1 MWKPRAGQL
10 TSSVRS
16 SHRWCVVR
24 AADVRCFPGEGRARR
39 ETRPD
44 LSRTGGVLRLPGEW
58 LTSPRSPSTSCADGS
73 NRSGG
78 CTTSSPQTARMP
90 GGSRRRP
97 RSGSGCGGSWR
108 ERCAQAP
115 HCGSSVAS
123 TRTGA
128 PRSTMTTSALTCPR
142 IRACHAAQIRCAD
155 ARVEPAA
162 RTQPTDASDRVVRS
176 RRPRG
181 PAPRRLS
188 RVRSPT
194 TPKSTSVSL
203 CGRSLGSRGCPT
215 PWCAA
220 LLCVPPACAAAQVP
234 RPAPTLRC
242 AEARGARMHQL
253 GNLRGAPE
261 RRRLRLHPGLQP
273 GRRRRSGPQCLNFG
287 GPGPLPCSSRRE
299 AAVPRKPAAASAWP
313 QKVSKALLL
322 PFLLFRHA
330 RARPLGMH
338 RAQRRVKSG
347 GLLRLPARAKAAPRR
362 ALGGLCEGLRC
373 PAAATTPVRHSVP
386 CAPPPSLQVVQH
398 RRGGARHAGAGAQG
412 GALRGQPGRHLLRA
426 RRERRVHAVGRGDA
440 PRLRGRLLRGLGAPL
455 PRPTCL
461 LPPARLTGH
470 TAGSLIPAA
479 PCLPP
484 TRSAVMVRC
493 LWPRPCLLGG
503 PCAVSPR
510 APSTPRST
518 RRRRRLA
525 AALLRHRARPGG
537 GGQGRLRPALR
548 RAAHLAVGQG
558 RLDHLQSGG
567 QGGAKASTDGPV
579 ERCGRASLPL

>member
-1 MWKPRAGQL
+1 MWEVAGL
-10 TSSVRS
+10 SWLPYSLVCRTSLR
-16 SHRWCVVR
+16 
-24 AADVRCFPGEGRARR
+24 P
-39 ETRPD
+39 TR
-44 LSRTGGVLRLPGEW
+44 LCRG
-58 LTSPRSPSTSCADGS
+58 
-73 NRSGG
+73 
-78 CTTSSPQTARMP
+78 SSPEARAYTAVRRSTRSANAP
-90 GGSRRRP
+90 TRKSSRCTRATTTP
-97 RSGSGCGGSWR
+97 PSSW
-108 ERCAQAP
+108 
-115 HCGSSVAS
+115 SS
-123 TRTGA
+123 TRTEA
-128 PRSTMTTSALTCPR
+128 PQ
-142 IRACHAAQIRCAD
+142 RAAMPH
-155 ARVEPAA
+155 
-162 RTQPTDASDRVVRS
+162 
-176 RRPRG
+176 
-181 PAPRRLS
+181 
-188 RVRSPT
+188 
-194 TPKSTSVSL
+194 
-203 CGRSLGSRGCPT
+203 
-215 PWCAA
+215 
-220 LLCVPPACAAAQVP
+220 
-234 RPAPTLRC
+234 
-242 AEARGARMHQL
+242 H
-253 GNLRGAPE
+253 
-261 RRRLRLHPGLQP
+261 
-273 GRRRRSGPQCLNFG
+273 LNFG

-503 PCAVSPR
+503 PCAVSQR
-510 APSTPRST
+510 AP
-518 RRRRRLA
+518 
-525 AALLRHRARPGG
+525 
-537 GGQGRLRPALR
+537 
-548 RAAHLAVGQG
+548 
-558 RLDHLQSGG
+558 
-567 QGGAKASTDGPV
+567 
-579 ERCGRASLPL
+579 